1 MISKIFAKHSA
12 PVATRCVLLKIRSLR
27 RKKFSM
33 NKEIKKYIL
42 MKKGMKKRPGTAY
55 ERSELPERSL
65 FHAYYQEGRFFIFFV
80 YAGFLREILTEMDI
94 ME

>member
-1 MISKIFAKHSA
+1 MISKIFAKHST

-27 RKKFSM
+27 GKKFSM

-65 FHAYYQEGRFFIFFV
+65 FHAYYQKGRFFVFFV
-80 YAGFLREILTEMDI
+80 YAGFLRETLTEMDI